1 MLENSRETPADHPKG
16 IREGS
21 SQKVKRLPSLMKCL
35 FTNACC
41 MGNKQE
47 EHGTIRKLGPNCY
60 DRNMVERVTGLEHC
74 N

>member
-1 MLENSRETPADHPKG
+1 MGGSKEPENNSMLENSRKTPADHPKG

-47 EHGTIRKLGPNCY
+47 ELET
-60 DRNMVERVTGLEHC
+60 MVQLE